1 MGYADIPVPVDKL
14 DPHRVTVYQDDH
26 GHLSSVTDN
35 FKEAIKGNGHHE
47 VLPRRWRG
55 MTIFQIN
62 ADTRKELGMVS
73 SSSAANQR
81 PQTAKKVAQREKVQ
95 LKRQVKRQK
104 GQDSLSVSEEH
115 DP

>member
-1 MGYADIPVPVDKL
+1 M
-14 DPHRVTVYQDDH
+14 
-26 GHLSSVTDN
+26 
-35 FKEAIKGNGHHE
+35 IKGHSPLE
-47 VLPRRWRG
+47 APPRG

-62 ADTRKELGMVS
+62 ADARKELGMVS